1 MKKTL
6 AALALLTLAPACA
19 SSGGSSDRT
28 DWSCGEG
35 RAYSVRV
42 NASGAAEVFA
52 GGRTYTLPASGGGYS
67 DGAVTYS
74 TDGTLNGAFGGP
86 YANCRRG

>member
-6 AALALLTLAPACA
+6 AALALLTLASACA
-19 SSGGSSDRT
+19 SGGGASDRT
-28 DWSCGEG
+28 DWTCANG
-35 RAYSVRV
+35 RAYSARI

-52 GGRTYTLPASGGGYS
+52 GGRTYTLPAASGGYS

-74 TDGTLNGAFGGP
+74 SDGALNGAFGGP
-86 YANCRRG
+86 YTNCRRG